1 MGACAASPLLVKNRK
16 FDIIRQFGME
26 PEKSVRGLIQKAYDS
41 LKTSN
46 SDGAKTALEEALKVD
61 FEDPEPEF
69 ALKCLLWWQER
80 LQNPGFRPG
89 RDKQENSYEK
99 GGFILSQWKSFYG
112 FLDRIG
118 GHETYDNCLYAV
130 KHYVFSS
137 ALGFFEDLLGDGEN
151 QHDPGL
157 LLMVGRCYK
166 GIGNYGEAL
175 RYLEQAARFRRE
187 DGETLSEL
195 ADVNALLEETRAAK
209 ALFREAFFAEP
220 RKVELR
226 NMESALILRLAG
238 RVRELGYDGD
248 ELLEW
253 IPVYGAMYGVFSVK
267 RVLKLAEL
275 GKLKQTIFSLEN
287 ELRTSPDKNLLIPRL
302 INRYLW
308 LIDHLE
314 NTQGDP
320 SLIEE
325 IMLKIKLACPAVYE
339 QYRN

>member
-1 MGACAASPLLVKNRK
+1 MRPLVKNWK
-16 FDIIRQFGME
+16 FGIIRQFGME
-26 PEKSVRGLIQKAYDS
+26 PEKSVKGLIQQAYDS
-41 LKTSN
+41 LKA
-46 SDGAKTALEEALKVD
+46 SDSDEARTILEKALKVD
-61 FEDPEPEF
+61 FEDPELEF
-69 ALKCLLWWQER
+69 ALKCLSWWQEH

-89 RDKQENSYEK
+89 RNRQENSYEK
-99 GGFILSQWKSFYG
+99 GGFILSQWRSFYS

-118 GHETYDNCLYAV
+118 GYETYDTCLYAI

-151 QHDPGL
+151 QYDPGL

-166 GIGNYGEAL
+166 GTGNYENAL

-195 ADVNALLEETRAAK
+195 ADVNALLEETRTAK
-209 ALFREAFFAEP
+209 ALFREAFFVEP

-226 NMESALILRLAG
+226 NMESALILRLAD
-238 RVRELGYDGD
+238 RVRESGYEGA

-253 IPVYGAMYGVFSVK
+253 IPVYGAIYGVFSVK
-267 RVLKLAEL
+267 RELKLAEL
-275 GKLKQTIFSLEN
+275 GRLKQTIFSLEN
-287 ELRTSPDKNLLIPRL
+287 EMRISPEKNLLIPRL